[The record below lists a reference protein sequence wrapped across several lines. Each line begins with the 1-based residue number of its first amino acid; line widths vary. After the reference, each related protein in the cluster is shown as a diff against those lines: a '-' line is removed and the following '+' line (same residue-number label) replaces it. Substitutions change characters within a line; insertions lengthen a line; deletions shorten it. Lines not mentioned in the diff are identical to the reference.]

1 MLSRGRRN
9 SARDFHLGHGSST
22 LPCMSSDSR
31 LTCSVIATDPW
42 SKARALDLTTLHG
55 RVETP
60 IFMPV
65 ATQAALR
72 CVDLPIADG
81 LDFQVLLANTY
92 HLLLRPGPEVMAHH
106 GGIHRFM
113 NWQRGVLTDS
123 GGFQIFSLSK
133 QLALSEEGATFRSY
147 VDGRRIH
154 LTPEKSIEMQRVIG
168 SDIMMVLDQCITSTC
183 TESEARAALELTT
196 RWAKRSFVAR
206 GDSRQALFG
215 IVQGACFPQLRK
227 ESAEQITSIPF
238 DGFALGGL
246 AVGESKAE
254 REDTTEFAAPLLPAD
269 KPRYLMGVGT
279 PIDLL
284 EAVRRGMDMFDCILP
299 TSLANQGV
307 VFTSRGRLDLR
318 RGVYR
323 SDARPLDPECSC
335 STCTRY
341 TRSYLQHLVRS
352 SEFVAGQL
360 LSIHNLTF
368 YRKLMRGM
376 RESIIAGTFRE
387 FYHSQVEALS
397 SDDLDNPPKPPP
409 VSTKIDRL
417 VLGNYEIV
425 VRENKMGAIRHRAS
439 AEVMHVSEDPRTESH
454 TLYVEGSRL
463 FDRVSEGT
471 EPLVIWDVGLGA
483 ATNSMVGLLALEE
496 REAIERPIKIV
507 SFENDLDSLR
517 LALQHPWYFAHL
529 RHGAPHQLL
538 KDGRWQSSKHPLT
551 WELQHGDFMD
561 RCDEADAPDIIW
573 FDPFSSKVDSPMWT
587 MPVLAKVLSL
597 TRGKATSLHTYSSST
612 AIRASLLHA
621 GWFVGRGV
629 GTGMKRETTKAY
641 TVEAVRRGLATD
653 LLDTSWL
660 GRWERSDSQVP
671 VGADPEPFKMV
682 VRGHPQF
689 GGCR

>member
-1 MLSRGRRN
+1 
-9 SARDFHLGHGSST
+9 
-22 LPCMSSDSR
+22 MSPDSR
-31 LTCSVIATDPW
+31 LTCSVVATDTW

-72 CVDLPIADG
+72 CVDLPVADG
-81 LDFQVLLANTY
+81 LDYQVLLANTY
-92 HLLLRPGPEVMAHH
+92 HLLLRPGPEIMAQH

-113 NWQRGVLTDS
+113 NWQRSVLTDS

-133 QLALSEEGATFRSY
+133 HLSMSEEGATFRSY

-154 LTPEKSIEMQRVIG
+154 LTPEKSIEMQRIIG
-168 SDIMMVLDQCITSTC
+168 SDIMMVLDQCIRSTC
-183 TESEARAALELTT
+183 SEDEARAALELTT
-196 RWAKRSFVAR
+196 RWAKRSFDAR

-215 IVQGACFPQLRK
+215 IVQGACFPHLRK
-227 ESAEQITSIPF
+227 ESAEQITALPF

-246 AVGESKAE
+246 AVGETKAE

-318 RGVYR
+318 RGIYR
-323 SDARPLDPECSC
+323 SDAQPLDPTCSC
-335 STCTRY
+335 STCQRY

-352 SEFVAGQL
+352 NEFIVGQL

-376 RESIIAGTFRE
+376 RESIIAGTFRD
-387 FYHSQVEALS
+387 FYNSQVEALS
-397 SDDLDNPPKPPP
+397 SDDLDNPPKPPR
-409 VSTKIDRL
+409 VNAKMDRM
-417 VLGNYEIV
+417 VLGNYEVV
-425 VRENKMGAIRHRAS
+425 VRDDRMPAIRQRDS
-439 AEVMHVSEDPRTESH
+439 GEVMHVSEDPRVESYS
-454 TLYVEGSRL
+454 LYVEGSRL
-463 FDRVSEGT
+463 FDRIADGT
-471 EPLVIWDVGLGA
+471 DPLVIWDVGLGA
-483 ATNSMVGLLALEE
+483 ATNSMVGILALEE

-517 LALQHPWYFAHL
+517 LALQHPWHFAHL

-538 KDGRWQSSKHPLT
+538 ENGEWQSSKHPII
-551 WELQHGDFMD
+551 WELKHGDFMD
-561 RCDEADAPDIIW
+561 LCDGADAPDIVW

-587 MPVLAKVLSL
+587 MPVLAKVLAL
-597 TRGKATSLHTYSSST
+597 TRGKATSLHTYSAST
-612 AIRASLLHA
+612 AVRASLLHA
-621 GWFVGRGV
+621 GWFVARGV

-671 VGADPEPFKMV
+671 VGADPEPFKKAI
-682 VRGHPQF
+682 RGHPQF
-689 GGCR
+689 AK

>member
-1 MLSRGRRN
+1 
-9 SARDFHLGHGSST
+9 
-22 LPCMSSDSR
+22 MSSDSH
-31 LTCSVIATDPW
+31 LTCSVVATDTW
-42 SKARALDLTTLHG
+42 SSARALNVTTLHG
-55 RVETP
+55 QVETP

-72 CVDLPIADG
+72 CVDLPVAEE

-92 HLLLRPGPEVMAHH
+92 HLLLRPGPEVMTQH

-133 QLALSEEGATFRSY
+133 QLEMSEEGATFRSY
-147 VDGRRIH
+147 VDGRRVK
-154 LTPEKSIEMQRVIG
+154 LTPEKSIEMQRIIG
-168 SDIMMVLDQCITSTC
+168 SDIMMVLDQCIKSTC
-183 TESEARAALELTT
+183 TEAEARAALELTT
-196 RWAKRSFVAR
+196 RWAKRSYDAR

-215 IVQGACFPQLRK
+215 IVQGACFPHLRK
-227 ESAEQITSIPF
+227 ESAEQITAIPF
-238 DGFALGGL
+238 DGYALGGL
-246 AVGESKAE
+246 AVGETKAE
-254 REDTTEFAAPLLPAD
+254 REDTTECAAQLLPAH

-318 RGVYR
+318 RGIYR
-323 SDARPLDPECSC
+323 SETQPLDPQCSC
-335 STCTRY
+335 STCQRY

-352 SEFVAGQL
+352 SEFIAGQL

-368 YRKLMRGM
+368 YRTLMRGM
-376 RESIIAGTFRE
+376 RESIIAGSFRD

-409 VSTKIDRL
+409 INNKMDRTI
-417 VLGNYEIV
+417 LGNYQV
-425 VRENKMGAIRHRAS
+425 VIPEGRSAAIRHRAS
-439 AEVMHVSEDPRTESH
+439 GETMHISEDPRMESH
-454 TLYVEGSRL
+454 ALYVKGSRL
-463 FDRVSEGT
+463 LEQLSERE

-483 ATNSMVGLLALEE
+483 ATNSMVAIHDLEALESLG
-496 REAIERPIKIV
+496 RPVTII
-507 SFENDLDSLR
+507 SFENDLDSLK
-517 LALQHPWYFAHL
+517 LALQHPWHFPHL
-529 RHGAPHQLL
+529 RHGAPHKLL
-538 KDGRWQSSKHPLT
+538 QDGVWKSAKHPIT
-551 WELQHGDFMD
+551 WNLQHGDFHEL
-561 RCDEADAPDIIW
+561 CAGAEAPNIVW

-587 MPVLAKVLSL
+587 MPVLSKVLAL
-597 TRGKATSLHTYSSST
+597 TRGKAASLHTYSAST

-629 GTGMKRETTKAY
+629 GTGMKRETTKAF
-641 TVEAVRRGLATD
+641 TAEAVRCGLATD
-653 LLDTSWL
+653 LLDASWL

-671 VGADPEPFKMV
+671 VGADPEPFKEAI
-682 VRGHPQF
+682 RSHPQF
-689 GGCR
+689 AS